1 MSLLTVVES
10 FCTRTGLSVPSSVI
24 GSTNT
29 QTRQILGLLHEL
41 VEEITSDS
49 YTYSA
54 LQYQT
59 TFTTVEGHDQGAL
72 STLAPYGFKHIIPD
86 TLWNRTANLQVLGP
100 VSGPEW
106 QNLLAQSYTGTCYRY
121 RVMGGNLHLMPGVS
135 ASAAGETIAFEYSS
149 SYAIKDSGGTPKAS
163 FTADTDTFVLPEEIL
178 LLGLRWKWREE
189 KGLDYGSLRESYNKL
204 LGIHRAKEG
213 TKRVVD
219 MSRTG
224 PQLAAGIV
232 IPFGSINQ

>member
-29 QTRQILGLLHEL
+29 QIRQILGLVHEI
-41 VEEITSDS
+41 VEEIVGDS

-72 STLAPYGFKHIIPD
+72 STLAPNGFQHIIPD
-86 TLWNRTANLQVLGP
+86 TVWNRSADLQVLGP
-100 VSGPEW
+100 VSAQEW
-106 QNLLAQSYTGTCYRY
+106 QNLLAQGYTGTCYRY
-121 RVMGGNLHLMPGVS
+121 RVQGGNLHLIPSVT

-149 SYAIKDSGGTPKAS
+149 TWAVKDSGGNPKAQ
-163 FTADTDTFVLPEEIL
+163 FTEDTDTFALPEDIL

-189 KGLDYGSLRESYNKL
+189 KGLDYGSLRESYQRQL
-204 LGIHRAKEG
+204 AVHRAKEG

-224 PQLAAGIV
+224 PELAAGIV
-232 IPFGSINQ
+232 IPFGSYNQ